1 MERGK
6 IYLIEGTD
14 GSGKNRQAKKLVDRL
29 NEEGIKSQMMSF
41 PRYDLTTGRII
52 AECYLGRD
60 GKKPW
65 FPDPTK
71 VPPKIASQLYAMNRL
86 EAKPEIESIINSGTN
101 LILDRYVESNMA
113 HQGGKLHGEDR
124 KNFIDFV
131 GILEYGLLK
140 LPKPDKTIF
149 LYVPAE
155 IAFELRKKRN
165 EIPDAHESNFEHLK
179 NAEETYLWLSEE
191 FNWTKIECAPNGT
204 MRNREG
210 IAEEVYEILGF

>member
-1 MERGK
+1 MKKGK
-6 IYLIEGTD
+6 IILIEGTD
-14 GSGKNRQAKKLVDRL
+14 GSGKNTQAGMLVKRL
-29 NEEGIKSQMMSF
+29 NREDIQSVMRNF
-41 PRYDLTTGRII
+41 PRYETPTGRII
-52 AECYLGRD
+52 AECYLGRN
-60 GKKPW
+60 GNSW
-65 FPDPTK
+65 FPNPAELN
-71 VPPKIASQLYAMNRL
+71 PKIASLYYAADRL
-86 EAKPEIESIINSGTN
+86 AAKPEIEEIISSGTN

-113 HQGGKLHGEDR
+113 HQGGKLQGEDR

-191 FNWTKIECAPNGT
+191 FNWTKIECAPNGK
-204 MRNREG
+204 MRHREE
-210 IAEEVYEILGF
+210 IAEEIYESLGF